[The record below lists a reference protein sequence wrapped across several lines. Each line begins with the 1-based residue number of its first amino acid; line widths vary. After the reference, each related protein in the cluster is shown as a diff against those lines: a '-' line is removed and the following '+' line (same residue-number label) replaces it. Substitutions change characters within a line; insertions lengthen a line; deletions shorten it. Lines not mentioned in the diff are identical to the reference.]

1 MFICDGTILKNFDA
15 SGKEVNGWKAPTLDA
30 PLALPIRWWSFDGK
44 DYLVTCSKAGTI
56 KSFDRGGAARGKAFN
71 FPRGSFNYNL
81 LDGSNY
87 ENIEVAAADSLG
99 NLIRCNL
106 NGNCKSDHILTI
118 TDYSMLLTNANG
130 DVRYVSIWDEHVVGI
145 NKDLDVRLDFQTS
158 EKITS
163 ARWIRKEKGWLALA
177 VESSGQL
184 YISDSEGRMLKKM
197 PVAGDRH
204 NLVLDLDGN
213 GVKELVTHSGKG
225 ELVAYSLSY

>member
-1 MFICDGTILKNFDA
+1 
-15 SGKEVNGWKAPTLDA
+15 
-30 PLALPIRWWSFDGK
+30 
-44 DYLVTCSKAGTI
+44 
-56 KSFDRGGAARGKAFN
+56 
-71 FPRGSFNYNL
+71 
-81 LDGSNY
+81 
-87 ENIEVAAADSLG
+87 
-99 NLIRCNL
+99 
-106 NGNCKSDHILTI
+106 
-118 TDYSMLLTNANG
+118 MLLTNANG